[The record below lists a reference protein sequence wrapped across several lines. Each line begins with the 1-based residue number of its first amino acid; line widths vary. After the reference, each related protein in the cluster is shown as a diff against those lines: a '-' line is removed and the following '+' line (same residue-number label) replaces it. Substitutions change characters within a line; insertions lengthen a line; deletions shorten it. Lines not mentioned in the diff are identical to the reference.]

1 MPLGILKTV
10 GHGGPHRTEQK
21 NGSLAGW
28 RHSLLLRSDGTA
40 TTLRE
45 QKGTSLRDSAQSHVR
60 IPVLPA
66 NRVYTDLAAGQFH
79 GVFLRDD
86 GVVVSCGRNDAGQ
99 CDLPQVGQFTQVAAG
114 YRHTVA
120 LRRDGTA
127 VAVGDNR

>member
-1 MPLGILKTV
+1 M
-10 GHGGPHRTEQK
+10 
-21 NGSLAGW
+21 
-28 RHSLLLRSDGTA
+28 LLRSDGTA

-66 NRVYTDLAAGQFH
+66 NRVYTDLAAGHSH

-86 GVVVSCGRNDAGQ
+86 GVAVTCGRNDAGQ
-99 CDLPQVGQFTQVAAG
+99 CDIPQVGDLVTQVAAG
-114 YRHTVA
+114 YYHTVV